1 MFDLSEAPLIDAS
14 AARALKVFVRKLGR
28 AGTKVFVAGARRNVR
43 RTLLISGLSKPDV
56 LYVRAVADALEKS
69 VSPSPASNP
78 DRIETDIASNGSLE
92 MGSSFGAVDE
102 GGA

>member
-1 MFDLSEAPLIDAS
+1 M
-14 AARALKVFVRKLGR
+14 
-28 AGTKVFVAGARRNVR
+28 FVAGARRNVR

-78 DRIETDIASNGSLE
+78 DRVETDTASNGSLE